1 MLMLSM
7 ADRYTIRQERN
18 GKWTVIDV
26 FTGQPKEVSGRMM
39 VSMELEPVKA
49 LIKLLNQQDWKRRK
63 RQGIA

>member
-49 LIKLLNQQDWKRRK
+49 LIKLLN
-63 RQGIA
+63 

>member
-1 MLMLSM
+1 
-7 ADRYTIRQERN
+7 
-18 GKWTVIDV
+18 
-26 FTGQPKEVSGRMM
+26 MM